1 MEEKRKLSYHEI
13 STRVERARR
22 IYSGIGE
29 PLPVETIIALHRHLG
44 NALEMARMDTKTRKK
59 KCADA

>member
-1 MEEKRKLSYHEI
+1 MEEKRKISYHEI

-29 PLPVETIIALHRHLG
+29 PLPVETIIDLHRHLG
-44 NALEMARMDTKTRKK
+44 KALEMARMETKPVRK